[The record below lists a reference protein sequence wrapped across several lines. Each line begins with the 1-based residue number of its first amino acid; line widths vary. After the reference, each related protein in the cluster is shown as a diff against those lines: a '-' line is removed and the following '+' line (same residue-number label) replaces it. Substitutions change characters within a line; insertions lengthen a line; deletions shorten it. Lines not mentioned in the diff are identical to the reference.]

1 MQLSPTAADAGV
13 KTAGRTL
20 LSLSMNGHL
29 LNVVKCGHGSLPT
42 SKKLI
47 SFFLFLLMLLLCL
60 PALTSRPLARLW
72 VDHNPPDME
81 KLRKKSGGLGWVW
94 IKGDTGPPPGHHR
107 RILLACHR
115 GQISFRPL
123 KEWIF
128 PEKSLSPA
136 RPLMSNSG
144 DDECKNCPHNEGW
157 RPQKWLRSVN

>member
-81 KLRKKSGGLGWVW
+81 KLRKKSGGLGGGLDQRGHWA
-94 IKGDTGPPPGHHR
+94 TTRPPQEDIIGLSSR
-107 RILLACHR
+107 SNILPPVKR
-115 GQISFRPL
+115 MDFSGEIS
-123 KEWIF
+123 I
-128 PEKSLSPA
+128 SSSS
-136 RPLMSNSG
+136 SN
-144 DDECKNCPHNEGW
+144 EQLW
-157 RPQKWLRSVN
+157 R